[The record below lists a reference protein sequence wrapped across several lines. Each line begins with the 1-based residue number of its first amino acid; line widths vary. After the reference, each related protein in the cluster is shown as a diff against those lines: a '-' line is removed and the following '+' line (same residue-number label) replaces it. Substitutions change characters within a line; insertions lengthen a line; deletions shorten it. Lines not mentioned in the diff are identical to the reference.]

1 MTDLAPAPG
10 VAATRV
16 YAPAP
21 RGPACDLDLAGT
33 EAGGLPPAGRELPAD
48 TLAAAARYPDAAPLT
63 ARLAAAMGVSAAC
76 VLVTA
81 GADDALD
88 RAARAVLAPGR
99 SAIVTDPTFEMIPRY
114 VTLSGAALREVAW
127 PGGPFPADAVIAR
140 ADATTSLVAIVSP
153 NNPTG
158 AVAALDDVRRV
169 HDTLPGAL
177 VVLDLAYVE
186 FADADPT
193 ANALALPRVV
203 VVRTFSKA
211 YGCPGLRVGYAAG
224 SPEVIAWMR
233 RAGGPYAVSSVSLA
247 IAERVLERAGAARD
261 ATVAATRAGRARV
274 AATLADLGAAPLPS
288 QANFVTIAGAHA
300 AWVRDALAAQ
310 GIATRFFAGGTP
322 RTRITIPVNAAS
334 LDRLDGA
341 LRTALR
347 PDALLFDLDG
357 VLADV
362 SGSYREAIRLTAA
375 RFGVTVAPDA
385 IRARKAA
392 GHANDDWAVTME
404 FIAAAGGEA
413 TRAEVTDA
421 FERIYQ
427 GEPGAPGLRERERL
441 AVPVEWLGGLARRFP
456 LAIVTGRP
464 RADAERFLDRFGIRP
479 LFSAVVTRDDG
490 PLKPDPFPVAAA
502 CDALRVRRAWM
513 IGDTPDDVAS
523 ARAAGVLPLGVLA
536 PGDGPE
542 SAEALERAGVA
553 RVLTTL
559 QELDSCLP

>member
-1 MTDLAPAPG
+1 MTRLLPSPG
-10 VAATRV
+10 LAATRA
-16 YAPAP
+16 YAPAR

-33 EAGGLPPAGRELPAD
+33 EAGGLPPAGRELPAGALD
-48 TLAAAARYPDAAPLT
+48 AAARYPDAAPLT
-63 ARLAAAMGVSAAC
+63 ARIAAVIGVDASQ

-114 VTLSGAALREVAW
+114 VTLSGAELREVAW
-127 PGGPFPADAVIAR
+127 PGGAFPAEAILTR

-158 AVAALDDVRRV
+158 AVAAFDDVRCV
-169 HDTLPGAL
+169 HDALPGAL
-177 VVLDLAYVE
+177 IVLDLAYVE
-186 FADADPT
+186 FADRDPT
-193 ANALALPRVV
+193 AAALALPRVV

-224 SPEVIAWMR
+224 SQEVIGWMR
-233 RAGGPYAVSSVSLA
+233 RAGGPFPVSSVSLA
-247 IAERVLERAGAARD
+247 VAERVLADAGAARD
-261 ATVAATRAGRARV
+261 ATVAATRAGRQRIS
-274 AATLADLGAAPLPS
+274 ATLGELGAAALPS
-288 QANFVTIAGAHA
+288 EANFVTVAGARA
-300 AWVRDALAAQ
+300 EWMGDALAAQ
-310 GIATRFFAGGTP
+310 GIATRFFAGDTP
-322 RTRITIPVNAAS
+322 RRRVTIPVGDAK
-334 LDRLDGA
+334 LERLDGA
-341 LRTALR
+341 LRTALA
-347 PDALLFDLDG
+347 PEALLFDLDG

-362 SGSYREAIRLTAA
+362 SGSYRETIRLTAA
-375 RFGVTVAPDA
+375 QFGVTLPPDA

-392 GHANDDWAVTME
+392 GNANDDWVVTTE
-404 FIAAAGGEA
+404 LVSAGGGTA
-413 TRAEVTDA
+413 TLAEVTEA

-427 GEPGAPGLRERERL
+427 GEPGKPGLRETERL
-441 AVPVEWLGGLARRFP
+441 TVPMDWLDALARRFP

-464 RADAERFLDRFGIRP
+464 RADAGRFLESFGIRA

-502 CDALRVRRAWM
+502 RDALGVRRAWM

-523 ARAAGVLPLGVLA
+523 ARAAGVLPVGVLA
-536 PGDGPE
+536 PGDAPGN
-542 SAEALERAGVA
+542 AEALERAGAA